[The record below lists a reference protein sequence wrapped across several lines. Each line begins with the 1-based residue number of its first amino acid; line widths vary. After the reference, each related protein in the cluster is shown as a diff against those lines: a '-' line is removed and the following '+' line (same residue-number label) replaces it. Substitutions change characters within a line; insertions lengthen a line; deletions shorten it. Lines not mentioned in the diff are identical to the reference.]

1 MSAGCAWSTE
11 RCASAYAVDRD
22 LVDVCGCQTV
32 HLSVSV
38 EERAPLQKRIG
49 RKFDTGDERSG
60 RKGGLLDVSV
70 VVLRVPVEDEVAD
83 RLQGELVSRPDLE
96 MA

>member
-1 MSAGCAWSTE
+1 M
-11 RCASAYAVDRD
+11 
-22 LVDVCGCQTV
+22 DVCGGQTV
-32 HLSVSV
+32 HLGVSV

-49 RKFDTGDERSG
+49 RKLDTGDERSG
-60 RKGGLLDVSV
+60 REGSLLDVSV
-70 VVLRVPVEDEVAD
+70 IVLWVPVEDELAD